1 MIAIVPPKCIIVV
14 TKKQIKNAA
23 PAVINQPPITD
34 NTPVIR
40 YTALSRLQA
49 LSARELP
56 IATINAT

>member
-40 YTALSRLQA
+40 YSDLSRLDA
-49 LSARELP
+49 VSASELH
-56 IATINAT
+56 IATLNAT